1 MKTFKQ
7 LREDGAVPVNVAGV
21 PGTVSSMQGSPT
33 MAGIDKMLGGGK
45 MLRRK
50 PLTKIRK
57 K

>member
-33 MAGIDKMLGGGK
+33 MAGIDKMLGAGK

>member
-7 LREDGAVPVNVAGV
+7 LREDGAAPVNVAGL
-21 PGTVSSMQGSPT
+21 PGPVSSMQGSPT

>member
-7 LREDGAVPVNVAGV
+7 IREDAVPVNVAGV
-21 PGTVSSMQGSPT
+21 PGPVSSMQGSPT
-33 MAGIDKMLGGGK
+33 MAGIDKMLGGK

>member
-7 LREDGAVPVNVAGV
+7 LREDGAAPVNVAGV

-33 MAGIDKMLGGGK
+33 MAGIDKMLGGK

-50 PLTKIRK
+50 PMTKIRK